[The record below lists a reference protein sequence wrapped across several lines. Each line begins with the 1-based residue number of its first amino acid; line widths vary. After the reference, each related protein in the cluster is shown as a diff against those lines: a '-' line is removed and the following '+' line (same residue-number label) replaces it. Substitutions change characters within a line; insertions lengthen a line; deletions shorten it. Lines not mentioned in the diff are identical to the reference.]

1 MSIPKTIKYT
11 ANGAVYD
18 SMGSDSVKYIA
29 SYSTETAIYFLTSK
43 NGDVIMWDF
52 YSEQET
58 SMKAITG
65 SNDGSTYEVNSIVVK
80 DDNVYGF
87 RGRAARKFQD
97 NKVLYIE
104 KSDTLL
110 TFETFDFNTRST
122 DNIPTI
128 ENDRQINNYSIKSN
142 TAIEDFVVDRD
153 DNIIMIHGE
162 TNATI
167 TKFTNTFKKIYKINV
182 ASKFPEQTVRLLSVD
197 IVREYTPTGIQQY
210 PIVLCLIDGSQLT
223 LAKVNEEKN
232 KETIK
237 DVKLLGLTDQYIS
250 STNKSAATYKPI
262 YNLTNYTYLKEN
274 HPTQEF
280 SFKLKLTNTQ
290 NNRDMLIVNIPVDIS
305 TYTTGAHH
313 FALRLDSIQ
322 GNISVFVDGKLYKNV
337 TIPPGTYVFQD
348 ISQDGIAAGCTGFYD
363 NVPLFKYLNQNNY
376 YFVNNSYIKQFKLY
390 NTALTDNEIRFL
402 TYNGIQMQDSILSLP
417 SDQRNELDQIERVF
431 KLDVPSNK
439 SNNVNILI
447 KNSQISDVNIQ
458 EQLKTIISNRLQ
470 QILPANVNI
479 NEITFKSY

>member
-18 SMGSDSVKYIA
+18 SMGSNSVQYVA
-29 SYSTETAIYFLTSK
+29 SYSTENAIYFLTSK
-43 NGDVIMWDF
+43 NGDVTKWDF

-65 SNDGSTYEVNSIVVK
+65 SNDGSTYDVNSIVVK
-80 DDNVYGF
+80 DGNVYGF
-87 RGRAARKFQD
+87 RGRAVKKFQD

-122 DNIPTI
+122 DNIPGI
-128 ENDRQINNYSIKSN
+128 VDSRQINNYSIKS
-142 TAIEDFVVDRD
+142 TTTIEDFIVDSD
-153 DNIIMIHGE
+153 DNIIMIHGD

-167 TKFTNTFKKIYKINV
+167 TKFSNAFKKIYKINV
-182 ASKFPEQTVRLLSVD
+182 ASKFPEQSVRLLSID
-197 IVREYTPTGIQQY
+197 IVREYTSTGLQQY
-210 PIVLCLIDGSQLT
+210 PIALCLISGSQLA
-223 LAKVNEEKN
+223 LFKVDEGN
-232 KETIK
+232 ETIK
-237 DVKLLGLTDQYIS
+237 DIKLLGLTDQYIS
-250 STNKSAATYKPI
+250 SNNKLAETYKPI

-290 NNRDMLIVNIPVDIS
+290 NNRDMLIVNIPVDVS
-305 TYTTGAHH
+305 AYTTGAHH

-322 GNISVFVDGKLYKNV
+322 GNISVFVDGNLYKNV

-348 ISQDGIAAGCTGFYD
+348 ISQDGIAVGCTGFYD
-363 NVPLFKYLNQNNY
+363 NVPLFKYLKQDNY
-376 YFVNNSYIKQFKLY
+376 YFVYNSYMKQFKLH

-402 TYNGIQMQDSILSLP
+402 TYNGLHMQDSILSLP

-439 SNNVNILI
+439 SNTVNILI

>member
-18 SMGSDSVKYIA
+18 SMGNDSVKYIA
-29 SYSTETAIYFLTSK
+29 SYSTETAIYFLTST
-43 NGDVIMWDF
+43 NGDVTKWDF
-52 YSEQET
+52 YSEAET

-65 SNDGSTYEVNSIVVK
+65 SNDGSTYDVNSIVVK
-80 DDNVYGF
+80 DGNVYGF
-87 RGRAARKFQD
+87 RGRAAKKFQD

-122 DNIPTI
+122 DNIPGI
-128 ENDRQINNYSIKSN
+128 EGSRQVNNYSIKSK
-142 TAIEDFVVDRD
+142 TVIEDFVVDRD
-153 DNIIMIHGE
+153 DNIIMVHGE
-162 TNATI
+162 SNATVS
-167 TKFTNTFKKIYKINV
+167 KFTNAFKKIYTIDV
-182 ASKFPEQTVRLLSVD
+182 ASKFPEQTVRLLAVD

-210 PIVLCLIDGSQLT
+210 PIVLCLIDGSQLA
-223 LAKVNEEKN
+223 LFKVDEEKD
-232 KETIK
+232 KETIT
-237 DVKLLGLTDQYIS
+237 DVKLLGLTDRYIS
-250 STNKSAATYKPI
+250 STNASAAKYKPI

-348 ISQDGIAAGCTGFYD
+348 ISQDGIAVGCTGFYD
-363 NVPLFKYLNQNNY
+363 NVPLFKYLQQDNY
-376 YFVNNSYIKQFKLY
+376 YFVNNSYMKQFKLY

-402 TYNGIQMQDSILSLP
+402 TYNGIKMQDSILSLP

-439 SNNVNILI
+439 SNNINILI